1 MVKKIGISISSS
13 YLLPRCLL
21 GRTLLRHLLELPLV
35 ADEARDEDGDDGDE
49 RDDDKERGESRRR
62 QTHAVHD
69 LARVLHPTLREC
81 HLLIWIESFILAYQ
95 TCAQLR
101 HFDERPRAR
110 LKHLEHGDVEVLVFG
125 GEREVGLGHDLVSR
139 LHPQL
144 RTALAPVVR
153 NAALPPLQLFQLKQW
168 IPCL

>member
-1 MVKKIGISISSS
+1 MQDRSILDRDQILAL
-13 YLLPRCLL
+13 YL
-21 GRTLLRHLLELPLV
+21 V
-35 ADEARDEDGDDGDE
+35 
-49 RDDDKERGESRRR
+49 
-62 QTHAVHD
+62 
-69 LARVLHPTLREC
+69 
-81 HLLIWIESFILAYQ
+81 LIWVKSMQKIPFAYKQETSCGSLDTASVSCICIADPNFMYRAQPWAYQ

-101 HFDERPRAR
+101 HFDEGPRAR
-110 LKHLEHGDVEVLVFG
+110 LKHLEYGDVEVLVFG

-153 NAALPPLQLFQLKQW
+153 NASLPPLQLFQLKQW